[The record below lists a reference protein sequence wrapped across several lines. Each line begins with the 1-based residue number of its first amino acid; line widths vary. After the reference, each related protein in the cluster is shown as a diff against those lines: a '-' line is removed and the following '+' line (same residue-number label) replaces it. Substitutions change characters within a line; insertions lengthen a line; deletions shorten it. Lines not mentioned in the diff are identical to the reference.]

1 MIDRLRRALPP
12 VLAWCL
18 FLRLT
23 LVAALAFVAFPF
35 LATGPFRPLLG
46 GLFDLGLGGL
56 ASVALLALVVAR
68 ALALVAETASRSGP
82 VRLLPRFV
90 DGRALAAADFADQR
104 RLGVALTWNPEGK
117 AACWLRAWKEWLA
130 PALALPTIGV
140 AVRESAAAPLAA
152 ELAAT
157 AAGLAVYLALR
168 FVADLV
174 ERIFTPP
181 ELEAVAPEPASAG
194 ALQRRA
200 EAREP
205 GRLARALRRAAIRFL
220 RRPTFGVGYVRERT
234 PVERAVERNRRE
246 AETTAGARPP
256 EPLDPSLRFELLP
269 GHAAAMSF
277 ALVTLVLYAVLGAA
291 NFPGRG
297 TPGTPALA
305 YVLVVLLMAVWLLSA
320 VSFWADRFRVPVVTL
335 LVAVSVLSYTV
346 GSGDHFFRLLE
357 RDEGASAGRA
367 RSDAAPEPLD
377 RAADVRAFDDRL
389 CRDAAEPVVLVTA
402 AGGGITSAA
411 WSTAVLTRLAA
422 HPEHGGR
429 FLASLAAISGV
440 SGGSVGAMFF
450 VDGLPDLS
458 GPAAPL
464 TASAAETIRRAAS
477 ASSLEAVGWGL
488 AYPDLARTLFS
499 SVLTRLSPFF
509 DRSWALERSWAE
521 RLPSR
526 AAQPP
531 AAPAPTLATWRE
543 AFLAGAKPA
552 VILNAT
558 AVETGQRFRLATLRL
573 PESPGGAGQFATLY
587 PEHDLALPTAAR
599 LSATFPLVSTAARGR
614 DAAGSRV
621 AGAHFVDG
629 GYYDNSG
636 QLSALEL
643 LDDALARLAARPDCR
658 PRIALVRL
666 EPFDPASRELAT
678 ARADDGWVTA
688 TLSPITTLLAVRSAS
703 QVDRNAWELA
713 TFAAK
718 WRPAGFEIVPIPLRL
733 GLPRAP
739 LSWHLSARDLAQI
752 DAAADQALASE
763 AVRTLWSLFERPATA
778 PMAAPVE
785 EREVAFEKVMAEVET
800 PVP

>member
-1 MIDRLRRALPP
+1 MSRLRRALPP

-23 LVAALAFVAFPF
+23 LLTALVFVAFPF
-35 LATGPFRPLLG
+35 LAVGPLRPLLG
-46 GLFDLGLGGL
+46 GLFDLGLPGL
-56 ASVALLALVVAR
+56 ASVALLALVTAR
-68 ALALVAETASRSGP
+68 ALVLVTETASRSGP

-90 DGRALAAADFADQR
+90 DGRATAAADFADQR
-104 RLGVALTWNPEGK
+104 RLGIALTWNPEGT
-117 AACWLRAWKEWLA
+117 AACWLRRWKEWLA
-130 PALALPTIGV
+130 PALALPTIAV
-140 AVRESAAAPLAA
+140 AIRESGAAPLAA
-152 ELAAT
+152 ELAAVLL
-157 AAGLAVYLALR
+157 GLALYLALR
-168 FVADLV
+168 FLGDLV
-174 ERIFTPP
+174 ERAFTPP
-181 ELEAVAPEPASAG
+181 ELEAHPAEPG
-194 ALQRRA
+194 LRGPLQRRA

-205 GRLARALRRAAIRFL
+205 GRLARALRRLAIRWFQL
-220 RRPTFGVGYVRERT
+220 PTFGAGYVRERT

-246 AETTAGARPP
+246 QEAEQGAPP
-256 EPLDPSLRFELLP
+256 AKPLEPSLRFELLP

-277 ALVTLVLYAVLGAA
+277 ALVTLVLYAALGVG

-297 TPGTPALA
+297 VPWTTPALA
-305 YVLVVLLMAVWLLSA
+305 YVLVVLLMAAWLVSA
-320 VSFWADRFRVPVVTL
+320 VSFWADRFRVPVLTL
-335 LVAVSVLSYTV
+335 LVAVSALSYAI
-346 GSGDHFFRLLE
+346 GSGDHFFRLIDGE
-357 RDEGASAGRA
+357 VAAATARA
-367 RSDAAPEPLD
+367 VAPLD
-377 RAADVRAFDDRL
+377 RAADERALDLRF
-389 CRDAAEPVVLVTA
+389 CREGAEPVVLVTA

-411 WSTAVLTRLAA
+411 WSTAVLTRLAE

-429 FLASLAAISGV
+429 FLASLGAISGV

-458 GPAAPL
+458 GPPAPL
-464 TASAAETIRRAAS
+464 APAAGEAIRRAAS

-488 AYPDLARTLFS
+488 AYPDLARTLLS
-499 SVLTRLSPFF
+499 SVLTRLAPFV

-526 AAQPP
+526 VRPGPP
-531 AAPAPTLATWRE
+531 APPTLSTWRGE
-543 AFLAGAKPA
+543 FLRGAKPA

-558 AVETGQRFRLATLRL
+558 AVETGQRFRMATLRL
-573 PESPGGAGQFATLY
+573 PEAAEGAGQFFSLY

-643 LDDALARLAARPDCR
+643 LDDALGRLAPRADCR

-666 EPFDPASRELAT
+666 EPFDPESRDLAK
-678 ARADDGWVTA
+678 ARSDDGWTTA
-688 TLSPITTLLAVRSAS
+688 TFSPITTLLAVRSAS

-718 WRPAGFEIVPIPLRL
+718 WREAGFEIVPIPLRL
-733 GLPRAP
+733 GLSRAP
-739 LSWHLSARDLAQI
+739 LSWHLSRRDVAQI
-752 DAAADQALASE
+752 EAAAEQSLDSE

-785 EREVAFEKVMAEVET
+785 EKELAFEPVMEGVGGPA
-800 PVP
+800 P

>member
-1 MIDRLRRALPP
+1 MNRLRRALPP

-23 LVAALAFVAFPF
+23 LAAAALLVAFPF
-35 LATGPFRPLLG
+35 LATGPLRPLLG
-46 GLFDLGLGGL
+46 GLFDLGLPGL

-68 ALALVAETASRSGP
+68 ALVLVTETASRSGP

-90 DGRALAAADFADQR
+90 DGRATAAADFADQR
-104 RLGVALTWNPEGK
+104 RLGIALTWDPEGT
-117 AACWLRAWKEWLA
+117 AAGWLRRWKEWLG
-130 PALALPTIGV
+130 PALALPTIAV
-140 AVRESAAAPLAA
+140 AVRESGAAGLAA
-152 ELAAT
+152 ELAAVLL
-157 AAGLAVYLALR
+157 GLGLYLALR

-174 ERIFTPP
+174 ERAFTPP
-181 ELEAVAPEPASAG
+181 ELEADAAG
-194 ALQRRA
+194 AARPGALRRRA
-200 EAREP
+200 DRREP
-205 GRLARALRRAAIRFL
+205 GRLARALRRAAIRAL
-220 RRPTFGVGYVRERT
+220 RLPTFGAGYVRERT
-234 PVERAVERNRRE
+234 PFERAAERNRRE
-246 AETTAGARPP
+246 QEAERGAPP
-256 EPLDPSLRFELLP
+256 AKPLDPSLRFELLP

-277 ALVTLVLYAVLGAA
+277 ALVTLVLYALLGAA

-297 TPGTPALA
+297 LPGTPALA
-305 YVLVVLLMAVWLLSA
+305 YVLVVLLMAVWLASA

-335 LVAVSVLSYTV
+335 LVAVSALSYSV

-357 RDEGASAGRA
+357 PGGAGAGEAAAGA
-367 RSDAAPEPLD
+367 RG
-377 RAADVRAFDDRL
+377 RAADERELDR
-389 CRDAAEPVVLVTA
+389 RFAADCAGPVVLVTA

-411 WSTAVLTRLAA
+411 WSTAVLTRLAE

-429 FLASLAAISGV
+429 FLGSLALVSGV

-458 GPAAPL
+458 QSPAPLAPAAGE
-464 TASAAETIRRAAS
+464 AIRRAAS
-477 ASSLEAVGWGL
+477 SSSLEAVGWGL
-488 AYPDLARTLFS
+488 AYPDLARTLLS
-499 SVLTRLSPFF
+499 SVLTRVAPFV

-526 AAQPP
+526 ARR
-531 AAPAPTLATWRE
+531 APATAVPTLAAWRRE
-543 AFLAGAKPA
+543 FLAGAKPA
-552 VILNAT
+552 LILNAT
-558 AVETGQRFRLATLRL
+558 SVETGQRFRMATLRL
-573 PESPGGAGQFATLY
+573 PEAAEGAGQFFTLF

-643 LDDALARLAARPDCR
+643 LDDALGRLAPRTDCR

-666 EPFDPASRELAT
+666 EPFDPESRELAS
-678 ARADDGWVTA
+678 ARSDDGWTTA
-688 TLSPITTLLAVRSAS
+688 TFSPITTLLAVRSAS

-718 WRPAGFEIVPIPLRL
+718 WRESGFEIVPIPLRL
-733 GLPRAP
+733 GLRRAP
-739 LSWHLSARDLAQI
+739 LSWHLSRRDVAQI
-752 DAAADQALASE
+752 EAAAEQSLASE
-763 AVRTLWSLFERPATA
+763 AVRTLWSLYERPAAA

-785 EREVAFEKVMAEVET
+785 EKELAFEPVMAE
-800 PVP
+800 PGAPAP